1 MGKMRIDELNYY
13 FQSLMPA
20 KSNAFEEFYAEAWTL
35 PEGAGA
41 CGGSQAKGSSEKVKL
56 ATENASDPMA
66 HMIQV
71 VADLS
76 GTQLS
81 TEVSKEASKSASASF
96 PYLET
101 ADGSIISE
109 AEAIAKHVARMNSN
123 NKLLGKNAFEEAKI
137 NEWISW
143 VQSDWNQAASQA
155 VEAVYGTKT
164 IEATEFSEA
173 VKEVKNLGKML
184 DEYLN
189 GKQWLVGDVI
199 SLGDLYLGASLAPA
213 FQTILDAGFR
223 KAHPNL
229 SGWFERW
236 SKHQPVVKRHGA
248 IQACQKSLKPLE

>member
-1 MGKMRIDELNYY
+1 M
-13 FQSLMPA
+13 
-20 KSNAFEEFYAEAWTL
+20 
-35 PEGAGA
+35 
-41 CGGSQAKGSSEKVKL
+41 V
-56 ATENASDPMA
+56 
-66 HMIQV
+66 QV

-76 GTQLS
+76 GVQLS
-81 TEVSKEASKSASASF
+81 TEVSTAASKSVNGSF

-101 ADGSIISE
+101 SDGQIISE
-109 AEAIAKHVARMNSN
+109 SEAVAKHVARMNSN
-123 NKLLGKNAFEEAKI
+123 TKLLGKNAFEEAKI

-143 VQSDWNQAASQA
+143 VQSDWQAAASPA
-155 VEAVYGTKT
+155 VDAIYGAKT
-164 IEATEFSEA
+164 IEADQFSSA
-173 VKEVKNLGKML
+173 VKEVKVLGKML
-184 DEYLN
+184 DDYLK

-248 IQACQKSLKPLE
+248 VQPCQKSLKPLE